1 MSAVAAIRRF
11 QDCLIALDRCSR
23 DSIRSVRLST
33 ISQIGSSIHCQET
46 SNKVEDKKKQK
57 EYRNK
62 VDYILQDEKIA
73 PRGN

>member
-1 MSAVAAIRRF
+1 
-11 QDCLIALDRCSR
+11 
-23 DSIRSVRLST
+23 VRLST